1 MLILGNGRVI
11 TRDPSAPYM
20 ESGAVAMDGR
30 TIVKVGSTE
39 ELKKAYPD
47 AEYIDAKEKSDH
59 ACIY

>member
-47 AEYIDAKEKSDH
+47 A
-59 ACIY
+59 